1 MIEIGSA
8 APKLRGALTIIRYR
22 VNRLYCNMGHT
33 IESYCI
39 AGLAHWVCP
48 SCFGVSIL
56 HESNE
61 GWRER
66 SGTTLVRQPM
76 ARATPAPK
84 RHSGVPLGRGR
95 TGVVGS
101 IAAGLPVPRSSLVR
115 RLRQS
120 TDFFGRYADGKSP
133 LSVAN

>member
-8 APKLRGALTIIRYR
+8 APILRGALTIIRYH
-22 VNRLYCNMGHT
+22 VNRLYCNMFHT

-84 RHSGVPLGRGR
+84 APQWR
-95 TGVVGS
+95 TARTWS
-101 IAAGLPVPRSSLVR
+101 HRCSRIDCCRIACAEVISRASA
-115 RLRQS
+115 Q
-120 TDFFGRYADGKSP
+120 TID
-133 LSVAN
+133 